1 MLVKFIDRNRLFFLK
16 IFNLLPAGFQKCVKN
31 FYRQNILKNILSNA
45 KQECNNI
52 ISYENGVYKI
62 LKLSNSKAKQG
73 VNLIGFPSQE
83 FGLGQHLKN
92 VATAFESASIPIAY
106 YDCSFLFMNEYNQKA
121 SIQNLIYNT
130 NIFVCNGDGI
140 AKLFLEFGE
149 ELFQNKYNIHYG
161 AWEIR
166 DYPVEWIP
174 PLSLVDEYWAMS
186 SFLQKSVS
194 DSAILPVLHMPYP
207 VEFKIPNKYSR
218 KDFELPE
225 DKFLYI
231 FTFDM
236 SSVMQRKNPEA
247 VINAFYEAFPTEDGV
262 CLVIK
267 MMSKKNLT
275 SHQKEI
281 EKLQKKISADKRI
294 FIIDELLAR
303 DQILDLINCCNVYVS
318 LHRAEGFGIGM
329 AEAMRMGKPV
339 IATNYSG
346 NTDFTLSDNSC
357 LVNYQLRAIQPG
369 EYIYEEGK
377 YWADADVSEAADYMR
392 KLYHDKEYREKISSN
407 AKKYIEENY
416 SADIIKNK
424 YISRLKILGLIRP

>member
-16 IFNLLPAGFQKCVKN
+16 FFNLLPISFQKRIKS

-45 KQECNNI
+45 KQTHNNV
-52 ISYENGVYKI
+52 ISYENGAYKI
-62 LKLSNSKAKQG
+62 HKLLNSKATHG

-92 VATAFESASIPIAY
+92 VALAFEKAAIPIAY
-106 YDCSFLFMNEYNQKA
+106 YDCSFLFMNEYNQKTP
-121 SIQNLIYNT
+121 IDNLIYNI

-149 ELFQNKYNIHYG
+149 KLFKDKYNIHYG

-166 DYPVEWIP
+166 DYPKEWIA
-174 PLSLVDEYWAMS
+174 PLTLVDEYWAMS

-194 DSAILPVLHMPYP
+194 DSAILPVIHMPYP
-207 VEFKIPNKYSR
+207 VEFNIPNKYTK
-218 KDFELPE
+218 KDFQLPS
-225 DKFLYI
+225 DKFLYL

-247 VINAFYEAFPTEDGV
+247 VINAFYEAFPKEEGV
-262 CLVIK
+262 GLVIK

-281 EKLQKKISADKRI
+281 EKLQKRISADKRI
-294 FIIDELLAR
+294 YIIDELLPR
-303 DQILDLINCCNVYVS
+303 DKILDLINCCDVYVS

-329 AEAMRMGKPV
+329 AEAMRMKKPV

-346 NTDFTLSDNSC
+346 NTDFTLADNSC
-357 LVNYQLRAIQPG
+357 LVGYKLKAIGQG
-369 EYIYEEGK
+369 EYIYEDGK
-377 YWADADVSEAADYMR
+377 YWADADIKEAANYMK
-392 KLYHDKEYREKISSN
+392 KLYDDKNFREKISKN
-407 AKKYIEENY
+407 AERYIEENY
-416 SADIIKNK
+416 SADVIKNK
-424 YISRLKILGLIRP
+424 YISRLKILGLI